1 MKKLIL
7 FLVVCFSLAMCCTLK
22 STTTRPKL
30 KDIVIEQPVRPMRIV
45 LDTMLTGTQAD
56 SLFKADSLG
65 SMIRHKLYL
74 VAYPKGYYSQ
84 EIFIK
89 YTDSVTIK
97 YSIDRYTT
105 DSLYHVVKRI
115 E

>member
-1 MKKLIL
+1 MKKIL
-7 FLVVCFSLAMCCTLK
+7 LLLLLCISLGTCCTPK
-22 STTTRPKL
+22 TSTRPKL

-45 LDTMLTGTQAD
+45 LDTMLTPSQAD
-56 SLFKADSLG
+56 SLYKADSLG
-65 SMIRHKLYL
+65 FMWSQKIFLST
-74 VAYPKGYYSQ
+74 YPNGAYSQ

-97 YSIDRYTT
+97 YSIDKHSQ